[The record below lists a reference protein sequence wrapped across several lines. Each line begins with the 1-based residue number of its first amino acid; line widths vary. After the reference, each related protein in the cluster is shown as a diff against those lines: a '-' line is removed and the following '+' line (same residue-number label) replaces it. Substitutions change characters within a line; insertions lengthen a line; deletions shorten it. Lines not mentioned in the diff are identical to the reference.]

1 MHLTR
6 RDCFRWGSAAL
17 ATAGLSAC
25 ATHTTTASSARTAD
39 TAGTGFQRKRLGP
52 VTITAVSDGVSRRP
66 LDASF
71 VRNVPLAQ
79 VQATLAAQ
87 KLPTTHIDVPYTC
100 YVIETQG
107 KRYLLD
113 TGFADN
119 GGAGTGLLHTHLRA
133 AGIAPESIDTIILS
147 HLHGD
152 HINGLRRKSG
162 ELVYPQATVYV
173 AQPEMAFWGDD
184 ARMQAAPEAARG
196 GFQNVR
202 RVFNDYPQDKLKL
215 FTPGTRI
222 DGVIDT
228 LPAVGHTPG
237 HTAIAIGSGKDRFT
251 FIADTTNYPY
261 LFVRHPSWHVMFD
274 MNPEQAAA
282 TRQALL
288 AQLAKEG
295 GWVGGFHFPLPGFGH
310 IHTRGDGFVW
320 VT

>member
-25 ATHTTTASSARTAD
+25 ATHPMPNAQTVNA
-39 TAGTGFQRKRLGP
+39 AGTGFQRKRLGAA
-52 VTITAVSDGVSRRP
+52 TITAVSDGVARRP

-71 VRNVPLAQ
+71 VRNIPLAQ

-87 KLPTTHIDVPYTC
+87 QLPTTHIDVPYTC
-100 YVIETQG
+100 YVIEAQG

-119 GGAGTGLLHTHLRA
+119 GGPGTGLLHTHLQA
-133 AGIAPESIDTIILS
+133 AGIAPASIDTIILS

-152 HINGLRRKSG
+152 HINGLRRKNG

-202 RVFNDYPQDKLKL
+202 RVFNGYPQDKLKL
-215 FTPGTRI
+215 FVPGTRI

-228 LPAVGHTPG
+228 VPAFGHTPG
-237 HTAIAIGSGKDRFT
+237 HTMLAIGSGKERFT
-251 FIADTTNYPY
+251 FLGDTTNYPY

-274 MNPEQAAA
+274 MSPEQAAT
-282 TRQALL
+282 TRQAQLARL
-288 AQLAKEG
+288 AQEG
-295 GWVGGFHFPLPGFGH
+295 SWVGGFHFPLPGFGRLQ
-310 IHTRGDGFVW
+310 TRSEGFDW
-320 VT
+320 LT